1 VSAAEGEAAET
12 AGKRT
17 YAALTAE
24 HRLTAAVPCTGC
36 GTAACSQG
44 TNPLAREW
52 ASLEVVAFSVALVRV

>member
-1 VSAAEGEAAET
+1 MAAADSEAAET

-17 YAALTAE
+17 YAALTAG
-24 HRLTAAVPCTGC
+24 HRLTVAVPCTGG